1 MVAHAF
7 DGVRAA
13 WERHGREGSPRLVAI
28 AYVVIGDVER
38 ARRNIYDYY
47 SLAGEDWASAAAAG
61 LSGGPDAIRTTVAA
75 FRDLGA
81 DELILN
87 PGTDDLDEVSR
98 IAEVVL

>member
-1 MVAHAF
+1 VA
-7 DGVRAA
+7 
-13 WERHGREGSPRLVAI
+13 
-28 AYVVIGDVER
+28 IGDVER
-38 ARRNIYDYY
+38 ARMNIYDYY
-47 SLAGEDWASAAAAG
+47 SVAGEDRATATAEG
-61 LSGGPDAIRTTVAA
+61 VSGGPDAIRTTVAA